1 MNKFR
6 IAELWVV
13 SGEAAYNLPNKA
25 ILSHLRL
32 LDDRNNTMNDDLAT
46 TNPLVEENRLL
57 LQRIVEFERLEVERL
72 EQAQNALAALKER
85 ENLLREVYHQTNNNL
100 ATICNLLYMQSIRME
115 DNPARQALRSA
126 ETRVRTMALIQEK
139 FYRAKDITR
148 LDLNELVK
156 DISALVYRSWHTE
169 ASLAGLK
176 FDLTD
181 PLPVQAKVVIP
192 IGLILHEL
200 ISNALKYAFPD
211 QRRGE
216 VRVSLSQPVEGEVEM
231 VVADNGIGISDDVDL
246 ELLDPMGLHLV
257 QLLAERQLGGK
268 VDLDSKNGTRWTI
281 RFKV

>member
-1 MNKFR
+1 M
-6 IAELWVV
+6 WVV

>member
-1 MNKFR
+1 M
-6 IAELWVV
+6 WVV

-231 VVADNGIGISDDVDL
+231 VVADNGIGISEDVDL